1 MCLSKIVESSVNNE
15 LNLFLWS
22 AFVLS
27 SHHSGFGGNTAP
39 LPSVL
44 VLLPANGPRNYLS
57 KREECVVMRLFCVFT
72 PVKRWV
78 PQGLGSGPVHCSC
91 PQNNIFYKTSS
102 HLFADDT
109 WIVFHSVT
117 QNLQQAP
124 DKLHL
129 SLLDL
134 NLVLNSS
141 ESKYTPFSR
150 GRDIADG
157 GLHIKQT

>member
-1 MCLSKIVESSVNNE
+1 MCGYGIILCFYPCEK
-15 LNLFLWS
+15 
-22 AFVLS
+22 
-27 SHHSGFGGNTAP
+27 G
-39 LPSVL
+39 
-44 VLLPANGPRNYLS
+44 
-57 KREECVVMRLFCVFT
+57 
-72 PVKRWV
+72 V
-78 PQGLGSGPVHCSC
+78 PQGLGSGPVRSLC

-102 HLFADDT
+102 RLFADDT

-141 ESKYTPFSR
+141 KSKYTHFSR